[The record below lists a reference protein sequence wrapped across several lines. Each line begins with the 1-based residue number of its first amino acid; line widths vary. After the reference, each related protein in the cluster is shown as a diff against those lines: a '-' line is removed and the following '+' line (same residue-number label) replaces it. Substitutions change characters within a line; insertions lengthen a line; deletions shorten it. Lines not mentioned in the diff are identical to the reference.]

1 MAAVLL
7 NFGLNK
13 QGPPISVRLW
23 EVSRR
28 EIDNL
33 FFSDYICQPLI
44 YLMPS
49 GHSKMLLFPALVA
62 FCILVFFFFFFH
74 GGLSN

>member
-13 QGPPISVRLW
+13 QGSPISVRVW

-33 FFSDYICQPLI
+33 FFSDYRCQPLI

-62 FCILVFFFFFFH
+62 FCILIFFH
-74 GGLSN
+74 GVLSN